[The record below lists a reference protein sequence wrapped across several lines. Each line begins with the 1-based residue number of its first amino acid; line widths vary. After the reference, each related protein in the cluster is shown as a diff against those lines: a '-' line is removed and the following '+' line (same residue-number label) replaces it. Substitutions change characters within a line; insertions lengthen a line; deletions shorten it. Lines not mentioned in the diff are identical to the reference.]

1 MDAARRLVEPRCRGC
16 GRAPDQIGEYVI
28 RCAEEE
34 GYYKTPADL
43 VRRDEGTYN
52 RVTGRFWC
60 SGCYVDQGT
69 PLGTA

>member
-1 MDAARRLVEPRCRGC
+1 MDAARRMIEPRCRGC
-16 GRAPDQIGEYVI
+16 DRYPDQIDEYVI
-28 RCAEEE
+28 RCAQEV
-34 GYYKTPADL
+34 GHYNSAADL

-60 SGCYVDQGT
+60 GWCYLQRGM